1 MRSRWVKAFF
11 APFLGMVLPISAMSA
26 DMPQEKQQA
35 SLTIDCTDPQVLVSE
50 SSDVETGGIETEM
63 GSFKELVPAKTLP
76 RIGRQIQF
84 RVPVQDGTNGL
95 ILEIQEIHNR
105 RPDAFGYTVLVNGK
119 EVYFR
124 TYQELGAG
132 PNHYFVEVPKEFLK
146 GRCPL
151 KVTLRHD
158 GGGPFSI
165 GKIWVYEDFF
175 EKVAKP
181 EQVFR
186 PMATIFPTSSIRLE
200 GESETN
206 RRQGEGLELQRI
218 QKMQE
223 AYSGFQDYGPVGF
236 LNFAGGY
243 GHIDPAEGNRQLLEQ
258 IGYSS
263 TTGMPGLWIV
273 NGTGWGGKPTGADGL
288 GGYFSDIQYTHT
300 SYDPAICTYRASW
313 PNMWSNTPGAALR
326 NPVMNAFL
334 EKRFQQLMDGIQEQ
348 LAYLRLNGQPAQPMI
363 VREFAPAS
371 GEISQAVIEAAAK
384 DGVTLDPTDGMSFEE
399 RLWMHRDAV
408 RTWQEFADS
417 SQRNIG
423 RDIAIVDQGK
433 LQLPGEQFFHNLY
446 AHPDFLTDRPMNDP
460 RWGGGQ
466 HGMVDGLWSS
476 GEMGEGVNFRDIAM
490 YDYLRARGKLSMIN
504 MERTI
509 LKENFSVMKRHYERG
524 FQFLCFF
531 NADPGDEKFVREVDG
546 IANDAIDPPVH
557 RQPALLDV
565 IVQRDFHAGP
575 EDKLVSQKNMKVHS
589 KVRLAVEDV
598 SEPGELIYKL
608 TNSGDAFTAPLAL
621 DLDGRISPG
630 EGNNIEVF
638 VGPSLERLQKV
649 ATLTEKDLPD
659 PKHWTPWMTSR
670 KLIDLGPSTIGKKAV
685 YLKIV
690 FNATHAPDAAFLLS
704 LNVQSSWPRQSGYL
718 TNSSLTKRQ
727 LRTLQLWTQER
738 AIASSLLKKYVSV
751 GGEDEVYQRCKDF
764 FDRGWYG
771 SARRLLTSEISQVLP
786 ATYLVRGHGRLGRY
800 PIEVKLDRPEDW
812 GFFTLEKIGPEGCV
826 FSIKSGH
833 DGQRLS
839 IAMDNPGTSGEWA
852 LRPLGQ
858 GRYEIS
864 QVAAN
869 GRRAEDGRLSFDLEH
884 SNPPKLTPKLPSR
897 FVARFLSG
905 NKNRIHVDTQDLALM
920 DYASS
925 MSLPVAKDAV
935 FTRSASCMED
945 AEAAAKGEMPQR
957 HDEVIIDTNE
967 AGEVTAVEARYGYE
981 KGRVEKFEPPVI
993 VGEASNGIIE
1003 MESGNRYELMFD
1015 KAVTKFDTVA
1025 IQGTLTAYEIT
1036 ALKDAIKPGH
1046 EVELRFTPC
1055 KSEHSIPRL
1064 LEVRQAR
1071 DILLDVDYSKAIDSS
1086 WKAATVGIKDADVV
1100 IHKPE
1105 PNYLYRVEM
1114 PLLRPLKTFQS
1125 GSVTYLI
1132 QNDKP
1137 LGTTAVEIAARAFD
1151 DSSRVTVYT
1160 SPDGI
1165 EWRRCGQ
1172 FDNTWQNNI
1181 SQNLDDL
1188 PYQFIDISQSVQGL
1202 KNFYLKIEMAMNS
1215 ADHRFCVA
1223 KLRVAT
1229 EKTSDSLP

>member
-1 MRSRWVKAFF
+1 MRGKWAEFF
-11 APFLGMVLPISAMSA
+11 FGLALGFVSTGTTALAGDPR
-26 DMPQEKQQA
+26 DTGLA
-35 SLTIDCTDPQVLVSE
+35 SVSMESTDPEVLVSE
-50 SSDVETGGIETEM
+50 TPDVETGKIETEM
-63 GSFKELVPAKTLP
+63 GSFQEVFTAKILP
-76 RIGRQIQF
+76 CKGSQIQL
-84 RVPVQDGTNGL
+84 RVPVQDGTTGL

-105 RPDAFGYTVLVNGK
+105 RPEAFGYTVLVNGR

-132 PNHYFVEVPKEFLK
+132 PNHYFVEVPKELLK
-146 GRCPL
+146 GHGPL

-186 PMATIFPTSSIRLE
+186 PMGIIFPTSSIRLE

-206 RRQGEGLELQRI
+206 RRQGEGLELQRL

-243 GHIDPAEGNRQLLEQ
+243 GHIDPEEGRKGLLSE
-258 IGYSS
+258 IGLSS
-263 TTGMPGLWIV
+263 ETGMPGLWIV
-273 NGTGWGGKPTGADGL
+273 NGTGWGGKPTGADGR

-300 SYDPAICTYRASW
+300 TYDPALGTYRASW
-313 PNMWSNTPGAALR
+313 PNMWGNTPGAALR
-326 NPVMNAFL
+326 NPEMNAFL
-334 EKRFQQLMDGIQEQ
+334 EKRFQQLTEGIQEQ
-348 LAYLRLNGQPAQPMI
+348 LATLRLKGKPAQPMI

-371 GEISQAVIEAAAK
+371 GEISKAVIEAAAR
-384 DGVTLDPTDGMSFEE
+384 DGVNLDPTDGMSFEE

-423 RDIAIVDQGK
+423 RDIAIVHQGK
-433 LQLPGEQFFHNLY
+433 LQLPEEQFSQNLY
-446 AHPDFLTDRPMNDP
+446 AHPDFLTDKPMNDP

-531 NADPGDEKFVREVDG
+531 NADSGDEKFVREVDG
-546 IANDAIDPPVH
+546 IADEPIDPPVH

-565 IVQRDFHAGP
+565 IVQRDLQAGP

-589 KVRLAVEDV
+589 NVRLAVEDV
-598 SEPGELIYKL
+598 SEPGELLYKL
-608 TNSGDAFTAPLAL
+608 TNARDAFTAPLAL

-630 EGNNIEVF
+630 AGINIEVF
-638 VGPSLERLQKV
+638 VGPSLERLEKV

-659 PKHWTPWMTSR
+659 PNHWTPWMTSHR
-670 KLIDLGPSTIGKKAV
+670 LLNLGSSATGQKAV

-718 TNSSLTKRQ
+718 AQPSLTKGQ
-727 LRTLQLWTQER
+727 QRTLQLWMQER
-738 AIASSLLKKYVSV
+738 AIASSLLKKYVSA
-751 GGEDEVYQRCKDF
+751 GGEDDVYRRAKDF
-764 FDRGWYG
+764 FNRGWYG

-800 PIEVKLDRPEDW
+800 PIEIKLEQPDDSA
-812 GFFTLEKIGPEGCV
+812 FVTIEKIAPDSCV
-826 FSIKSGH
+826 IGIKSTREE
-833 DGQRLS
+833 QRLS
-839 IAMDNPGTSGEWA
+839 VSVDQPAASGTWA

-858 GRYEIS
+858 GRFELTENP
-864 QVAAN
+864 N
-869 GRRAEDGRLSFDLEH
+869 GRVSFDLTH
-884 SNPPKLTPKLPSR
+884 LNPSKPAPKLPSR

-905 NKNRIHVDTQDLALM
+905 DKHRIQMDTQDLALM
-920 DYASS
+920 DHASS
-925 MSLPVAKDAV
+925 MSLPLAKDAE
-935 FTRSASCMED
+935 FTRSAACMVD

-957 HDEVIIDTNE
+957 YDEVILDTNE
-967 AGEVTAVEARYGYE
+967 AGEVTAVGAKYGYE
-981 KGRVEKFEPPVI
+981 KGRVKKFEPPVI
-993 VGEASNGIIE
+993 VGEPSNGIIE

-1036 ALKDAIKPGH
+1036 ALKDAIKPGQ

-1055 KSEHSIPRL
+1055 KSEQSIPRL
-1064 LEVRQAR
+1064 LEVSQAR
-1071 DILLDVDYSKAIDSS
+1071 DILLDIDYTKATDSS
-1086 WKAATVGIKDADVV
+1086 WKAATVGIQDTDVV

-1114 PLLRPLKTFQS
+1114 PLLRPLKPFQP

-1132 QNDKP
+1132 QNEKP

-1151 DSSRVTVYT
+1151 DSSRVTIYT

-1165 EWRRCGQ
+1165 EWTRCGQ

-1188 PYQFIDISQSVQGL
+1188 PYQFIDISPSVQGL
-1202 KNFYLKIEMAMNS
+1202 KIFYLKLEMAMNS

-1229 EKTSDSLP
+1229 EKTSESLP

>member
-1 MRSRWVKAFF
+1 MHL
-11 APFLGMVLPISAMSA
+11 FLRLLVAVAVLQSCLAEGVA
-26 DMPQEKQQA
+26 HNAGRATEV
-35 SLTIDCTDPQVLVSE
+35 IDCGDPQAPVMA
-50 SSDVETGGIETEM
+50 SDGVKIDRIETEM
-63 GSFKELVPAKTLP
+63 GSFREAFAVRTVSRKGSTM
-76 RIGRQIQF
+76 QCQ
-84 RVPVQDGTNGL
+84 VPVKEGTKSL

-105 RPDAFGYTVLVNGK
+105 RPDAFGYTVLVNGE

-132 PNHYFVEVPKEFLK
+132 PNHYFVEVPAESLK
-146 GRCPL
+146 HGGPL
-151 KVTLRHD
+151 DITLRHD
-158 GGGPFSI
+158 GGGAFSI
-165 GKIWVYEDFF
+165 GKIRAHADFF
-175 EKVAKP
+175 EKVAGP
-181 EQVFR
+181 EGVFR
-186 PMATIFPTSSIRLE
+186 PMALIFPTSSIRLD
-200 GESETN
+200 GESETS
-206 RRQGEGLELQRI
+206 RHQGVEAELQRVK
-218 QKMQE
+218 KMKE
-223 AYSGFQDYGPVGF
+223 LYSGFQDYGPVGF

-243 GHIDPAEGNRQLLEQ
+243 GHIDPAEGNNQLLEQ

-263 TTGMPGLWIV
+263 ATGMPGLWIV

-300 SYDPAICTYRASW
+300 SYDPATGTYRASW

-334 EKRFQQLMDGIQEQ
+334 EKRFQQLMGGIQEQ
-348 LAYLRLNGQPAQPMI
+348 LARLRLEGRAAQPMI

-371 GEISQAVIEAAAK
+371 GEISQAVIESAAK
-384 DGVTLDPTDGMSFEE
+384 DGVTLDPSDGMSFDE

-417 SQRNIG
+417 SQRNVG

-433 LQLPGEQFFHNLY
+433 LVLPEEQFFHNLY

-524 FQFLCFF
+524 FRFLCFF

-546 IANDAIDPPVH
+546 IADESIDPPVH

-565 IVQRDFHAGP
+565 IVQRDFQAGP

-589 KVRLAVEDV
+589 NVRLAVEDV
-598 SEPGELIYKL
+598 SKPGELLYRL

-621 DLDGRISPG
+621 ELDGRISLG

-638 VGPSLERLQKV
+638 VGPAPESLEKI
-649 ATLTEKDLPD
+649 ATLTEKDLAD
-659 PKHWTPWMTSR
+659 PTHWTPWMTSH
-670 KLIDLGPSTIGKKAV
+670 KLVDLGSSAIGKSAV
-685 YLKIV
+685 YLKLV
-690 FNATHAPDAAFLLS
+690 FNAEHAPDAAFLLS
-704 LNVQSSWPRQSGYL
+704 LNMQTSWPKQSGYL
-718 TNSSLTKRQ
+718 VPTTLTKRQ
-727 LRTLQLWTQER
+727 QRSLQLWMQER
-738 AIASSLLKKYVSV
+738 AIAADLLKKYAAA
-751 GGEDEVYQRCKDF
+751 GGEDAIHRQAKDLF
-764 FDRGWYG
+764 ERGWYG
-771 SARRLLTSEISQVLP
+771 SARRLLAGEISQALP

-800 PIEVKLDRPEDW
+800 PIEVKLEQSDDSA
-812 GFFTLEKIGPEGCV
+812 FVTIEKIAPDGCV
-826 FSIKSGH
+826 IDIKSTRNE
-833 DGQRLS
+833 QPLS
-839 IAMDNPGTSGEWA
+839 ISIDHLAASGNWA

-858 GRYEIS
+858 GRYEFTET
-864 QVAAN
+864 AN
-869 GRRAEDGRLSFDLEH
+869 GRRPENGRASFDLTH
-884 SNPPKLTPKLPSR
+884 RNPSDPSPTLPSQ
-897 FVARFLSG
+897 FVARFLSRD
-905 NKNRIHVDTQDLALM
+905 KNRLQVDTQDLVLM

-925 MSLPVAKDAV
+925 MSLPLAKDAV
-935 FTRSASCMED
+935 FTRSAACMVDAASNED
-945 AEAAAKGEMPQR
+945 MPQI
-957 HDEVIIDTNE
+957 HDEVALETNPK
-967 AGEVTAVEARYGYE
+967 GEVTAVRARYGYE
-981 KGRVEKFEPPVI
+981 KGRVKRFEPPVI
-993 VGEASNGIIE
+993 VGQPSNGIIE
-1003 MESGNRYELMFD
+1003 LESGNRYALMFD

-1025 IQGTLTAYEIT
+1025 IQGTLTAYEIG

-1046 EVELRFTPC
+1046 DVELRFTP
-1055 KSEHSIPRL
+1055 SSSAGSLPRL
-1064 LEVRQAR
+1064 LKVSQAR
-1071 DILLDVDYSKAIDSS
+1071 DILLDIDFTKATDSS
-1086 WKAATVGIKDADVV
+1086 WKAATASVKDADVV

-1114 PLLRPLKTFQS
+1114 PLLRPHKPFLP
-1125 GSVTYLI
+1125 GSVTYVI
-1132 QNDKP
+1132 NHESP
-1137 LGTTAVEIAARAFD
+1137 LGTTALELAARAFD
-1151 DSSRVTVYT
+1151 DSSRVTIYT

-1165 EWRRCGQ
+1165 KWTRCGQ

-1181 SQNLDDL
+1181 SQNLDNL
-1188 PYQFIDISQSVQGL
+1188 PYQFIDLSPAVRGL
-1202 KNFYLKIEMAMNS
+1202 KKFHLKIEMAANS

-1229 EKTSDSLP
+1229 EKSPTSNP

>member
-1 MRSRWVKAFF
+1 MRNPWGVTFF
-11 APFLGMVLPISAMSA
+11 PFMGVALLTCFALAVV
-26 DMPQEKQQA
+26 PQEKERA
-35 SLTIDCTDPQVLVSE
+35 SLVIDCTAPQAVVSE
-50 SSDVETGGIETEM
+50 SVDVENGRIETEM
-63 GSFKELVPAKTLP
+63 GAFQEGFPVKTLP
-76 RIGRQIQF
+76 RKGSRIQL
-84 RVPVQDGTNGL
+84 RVPFQAGTNCL

-105 RPDAFGYTVLVNGK
+105 RPEAFGYTVLVNGK

-132 PNHYFVEVPKEFLK
+132 PNHYFVEVPKEFLR
-146 GRCPL
+146 GRSPL
-151 KVTLRHD
+151 EITLRHD

-165 GKIWVYEDFF
+165 SKIWVYEDFF

-181 EQVFR
+181 EKVFR
-186 PMATIFPTSSIRLE
+186 PMAIIFPTSSIRLE
-200 GESETN
+200 GESDAN
-206 RRQGEGLELQRI
+206 RLQGEGVELQRI
-218 QKMQE
+218 QKMRA

-243 GHIDPAEGNRQLLEQ
+243 GHIDPEEGREELLSQ
-258 IGYSS
+258 IDLSS
-263 TTGMPGLWIV
+263 ETGMPGLWIV
-273 NGTGWGGKPTGADGL
+273 NGTGWGGKPTGTDGR

-300 SYDPAICTYRASW
+300 IYDPALGTYRASW

-334 EKRFQQLMDGIQEQ
+334 EKRFQQLMHGIQEQ
-348 LAYLRLNGQPAQPMI
+348 LAWLRLKGQPAQPMI

-371 GEISQAVIEAAAK
+371 GEISQAVIEAAAR

-399 RLWMHRDAV
+399 SLWMHRDAV

-433 LQLPGEQFFHNLY
+433 LLLPEEQFFDNLY
-446 AHPDFLTDRPMNDP
+446 AHPDFLTDKPMNDP

-509 LKENFSVMKRHYERG
+509 LKKNFSVMKRHYERG

-546 IANDAIDPPVH
+546 IANDPIDPPVH

-575 EDKLVSQKNMKVHS
+575 KDKLVAQKNMKVHS
-589 KVRLAVEDV
+589 KLRLAVEDV
-598 SEPGELIYKL
+598 SAPGELIYKL
-608 TNSGDAFTAPLAL
+608 TNSGNAFTAPLAL

-630 EGNNIEVF
+630 EANNIEVF
-638 VGPSLERLQKV
+638 VGPSLERLEKV
-649 ATLTEKDLPD
+649 ATLTEKNLPD
-659 PKHWTPWMTSR
+659 PNHWTPWMTSH
-670 KLIDLGPSTIGKKAV
+670 KLLDLGPSTIGQKTV

-704 LNVQSSWPRQSGYL
+704 LNVQSSWPRQSGYFAQP
-718 TNSSLTKRQ
+718 SLSKSEQ
-727 LRTLQLWTQER
+727 RTLQLWTQER
-738 AIASSLLKKYVSV
+738 AIASSLLKKYFAT
-751 GGEDEVYQRCKDF
+751 GGEDEAYRQAKDF
-764 FDRGWYG
+764 FERGWYG
-771 SARRLLTSEISQVLP
+771 SARRLLASEISQLLP

-800 PIEVKLDRPEDW
+800 PIEVKLERPEDW
-812 GFFTLEKIGPEGCV
+812 GFFTIEKIGSEGCV
-826 FSIKSGH
+826 FSIKSGR
-833 DGQRLS
+833 DSQPLS
-839 IAMDNPGTSGEWA
+839 IAMENLGASGEWK

-858 GRYEIS
+858 GRYELTET
-864 QVAAN
+864 AN
-869 GRRAEDGRLSFDLEH
+869 GRRPQNGRVSFDLTHRNPSDH
-884 SNPPKLTPKLPSR
+884 SPKLRSR

-905 NKNRIHVDTQDLALM
+905 DKHRIKVDTQDLEIM

-935 FTRSASCMED
+935 FTRSAACMEGT
-945 AEAAAKGEMPQR
+945 EAAAKGEMPQR
-957 HDEVIIDTNE
+957 HDEVIVNTNE
-967 AGEVTAVEARYGYE
+967 AGEVTAVKARYGYE
-981 KGRVEKFEPPVI
+981 KGRIKKFESPEI
-993 VGEASNGIIE
+993 VGEPSNGIIE
-1003 MESGNRYELMFD
+1003 MESGNRYELLFD

-1025 IQGTLTAYEIT
+1025 IQGTLTAYEIS

-1055 KSEHSIPRL
+1055 QSEHSIPRL

-1071 DILLDVDYSKAIDSS
+1071 EILLDVDYTKATDSS
-1086 WKAATVGIKDADVV
+1086 WKNATVGIRDADVV
-1100 IHKPE
+1100 VHKPE

-1114 PLLRPLKTFQS
+1114 PLLRPLKPFLP

-1132 QNDKP
+1132 QNEKP
-1137 LGTTAVEIAARAFD
+1137 LGTTVVEIAARAFE

-1160 SPDGI
+1160 SPDGV
-1165 EWRRCGQ
+1165 EWMRCGQ

-1181 SQNLDDL
+1181 SQNLDEL
-1188 PYQFIDISQSVQGL
+1188 PYQFIDMTPSVQGL
-1202 KNFYLKIEMAMNS
+1202 KKFYLKIEMTMNS

-1229 EKTSDSLP
+1229 EKSSKSLP

>member
-1 MRSRWVKAFF
+1 MRGKF
-11 APFLGMVLPISAMSA
+11 AEFFLGLALGFLGVGTTALAGDPRETGLASVLMES
-26 DMPQEKQQA
+26 
-35 SLTIDCTDPQVLVSE
+35 TDPEVLISE
-50 SSDVETGGIETEM
+50 TPDVETGKIETEM
-63 GSFKELVPAKTLP
+63 GSFQEVFSTKTLP
-76 RIGRQIQF
+76 RKGSQIQLQ
-84 RVPVQDGTNGL
+84 VPVQDGTNGL

-105 RPDAFGYTVLVNGK
+105 RPEAFGYTVLVNGK

-132 PNHYFVEVPKEFLK
+132 PNHYFVEVPKELLK
-146 GRCPL
+146 GHSPL
-151 KVTLRHD
+151 EITLRHD

-186 PMATIFPTSSIRLE
+186 PMGIIFPTSSIRLE
-200 GESETN
+200 GESESN
-206 RRQGEGLELQRI
+206 RRQGEGVELQRI
-218 QKMQE
+218 QKMQD
-223 AYSGFQDYGPVGF
+223 AYSGFQDYGPCGF

-243 GHIDPAEGNRQLLEQ
+243 GHIDPEEGRKGLLSE
-258 IGYSS
+258 IGLSS
-263 TTGMPGLWIV
+263 ETGMPGLWIV
-273 NGTGWGGKPTGADGL
+273 NGTGWGGKPTGADGR
-288 GGYFSDIQYTHT
+288 GGYFSDIQYTHST
-300 SYDPAICTYRASW
+300 YDPALGTYRASW
-313 PNMWSNTPGAALR
+313 PNMWGNTPGAALR

-334 EKRFQQLMDGIQEQ
+334 EKRFQQLTEGIQEQ
-348 LAYLRLNGQPAQPMI
+348 LATLRLKGKTAQPMI

-371 GEISQAVIEAAAK
+371 GEISQAVIEAAAR

-433 LQLPGEQFFHNLY
+433 LLLPEEQFSQNLY
-446 AHPDFLTDRPMNDP
+446 AHPDFLTDKPMNDP

-509 LKENFSVMKRHYERG
+509 LKENFRVMKRHYERG

-546 IANDAIDPPVH
+546 IANDPIDPPVH

-565 IVQRDFHAGP
+565 IAQRDSHAGP
-575 EDKLVSQKNMKVHS
+575 KDKLVSQKNMKVHS
-589 KVRLAVEDV
+589 QVRLAVEDV
-598 SEPGELIYKL
+598 SQPGELIYKL
-608 TNSGDAFTAPLAL
+608 TNSGEAFTAPLAL

-630 EGNNIEVF
+630 EANNIEAF
-638 VGPSLERLQKV
+638 VGPSPEQLEKV

-659 PKHWTPWMTSR
+659 PNHWTPWMTSH
-670 KLIDLGPSTIGKKAV
+670 KLLDLGPSTIGQKAI

-718 TNSSLTKRQ
+718 SQPSLTKSQ
-727 LRTLQLWTQER
+727 QRTLQLWTQER
-738 AIASSLLKKYVSV
+738 AIASSLLKKYAAA
-751 GGEDEVYQRCKDF
+751 GGEDEVFRQAKDF

-771 SARRLLTSEISQVLP
+771 RARRLLNSEISQLLP
-786 ATYLVRGHGRLGRY
+786 TTYLVRGHGRLGRY
-800 PIEVKLDRPEDW
+800 PIEVKLEHPEDS
-812 GFFTLEKIGPEGCV
+812 GFFTIEKIGSEGCV
-826 FSIKSGH
+826 FSLNSGR

-839 IAMDNPGTSGEWA
+839 IAMEPSEASGEWS

-864 QVAAN
+864 PAAN
-869 GRRAEDGRLSFDLEH
+869 NGRLTFDLEH
-884 SNPPKLTPKLPSR
+884 SNPPKPAPKLPSR

-905 NKNRIHVDTQDLALM
+905 NKSRIQVDTQDLDLM

-925 MSLPVAKDAV
+925 MSLPLAKDVV
-935 FTRSASCMED
+935 FSRSAARMQD
-945 AEAAAKGEMPQR
+945 TAAKGEMPQR
-957 HDEVIIDTNE
+957 HDEVILDTNE

-981 KGRVEKFEPPVI
+981 KGRIKNFEPPVI
-993 VGEASNGIIE
+993 IGEPSNGIIE

-1046 EVELRFTPC
+1046 EVELRFTPSH
-1055 KSEHSIPRL
+1055 SEQFIPRL
-1064 LEVRQAR
+1064 LEVWQAR
-1071 DILLDVDYSKAIDSS
+1071 HILLDVDFTKTTDSS
-1086 WKAATVGIKDADVV
+1086 WKNATVGVKEADVV
-1100 IHKPE
+1100 LHKPE

-1114 PLLRPLKTFQS
+1114 PLLRPLKPFLP

-1132 QNDKP
+1132 QNEKP
-1137 LGTTAVEIAARAFD
+1137 LGTTAVEMAARAFD

-1165 EWRRCGQ
+1165 EWTRCGQ

-1188 PYQFIDISQSVQGL
+1188 PYQFIDITPSVQGL
-1202 KNFYLKIEMAMNS
+1202 KKFYLKVEMAMNS

-1229 EKTSDSLP
+1229 EKSSAFLP

>member
-1 MRSRWVKAFF
+1 M
-11 APFLGMVLPISAMSA
+11 LPISSVSA
-26 DMPQEKQQA
+26 DMPQEKGRA
-35 SLTIDCTDPQVLVSE
+35 SLSIDCTDPQVLVSE

-63 GSFKELVPAKTLP
+63 GSFKEDFPAKTLP
-76 RIGRQIQF
+76 RKGSQIQF
-84 RVPVQDGTNGL
+84 RVPVQDGTKGL

-146 GRCPL
+146 GRIPL

-158 GGGPFSI
+158 GGGPLSI

-186 PMATIFPTSSIRLE
+186 PMAIIFPTSSIRLE
-200 GESETN
+200 GESETS
-206 RRQGEGLELQRI
+206 RRQGEGVELQRI

-243 GHIDPAEGNRQLLEQ
+243 GHIDPAEGNNQLLEQ

-263 TTGMPGLWIV
+263 ATGMPGLWIV

-300 SYDPAICTYRASW
+300 SYDPALGTYRASW

-334 EKRFQQLMDGIQEQ
+334 EKRFQQLIDGIQEQ
-348 LAYLRLNGQPAQPMI
+348 FAYLRLKGQPAQPMI

-384 DGVTLDPTDGMSFEE
+384 DGVTLDPADGMSFEE
-399 RLWMHRDAV
+399 RLWMHGDAV

-433 LQLPGEQFFHNLY
+433 LLLPEEQFFQNLY

-546 IANDAIDPPVH
+546 VSNDPIDPPVH

-565 IVQRDFHAGP
+565 IVQRDSHAGP
-575 EDKLVSQKNMKVHS
+575 KDKLVSQKNMKVHS
-589 KVRLAVEDV
+589 NVRLAVEDV
-598 SEPGELIYKL
+598 SGSGELIYKL

-638 VGPSLERLQKV
+638 VGSSLEQLEKV

-659 PKHWTPWMTSR
+659 PNHWTPWMTSH

-718 TNSSLTKRQ
+718 AKPSLTKGQ
-727 LRTLQLWTQER
+727 QRTLQLWTQER
-738 AIASSLLKKYVSV
+738 AIASSLLKKYFAA
-751 GGEDEVYQRCKDF
+751 GGEDEVYRQAKDF
-764 FDRGWYG
+764 FHRGWYG

-800 PIEVKLDRPEDW
+800 PIEVKLEHPDDSA
-812 GFFTLEKIGPEGCV
+812 FVTIEKIAPDSCV
-826 FSIKSGH
+826 IGIKSTREE
-833 DGQRLS
+833 QRLS
-839 IAMDNPGTSGEWA
+839 ITMDDLAASGAWA
-852 LRPLGQ
+852 FRPLGQ
-858 GRYEIS
+858 GRYELTET
-864 QVAAN
+864 AN
-869 GRRAEDGRLSFDLEH
+869 GRRTQNGRVSFDLTHRNPSDH
-884 SNPPKLTPKLPSR
+884 SPKLRSR
-897 FVARFLSG
+897 FVGRFLSG
-905 NKNRIHVDTQDLALM
+905 DKHRIKVDTQDLALM
-920 DYASS
+920 DHASS
-925 MSLPVAKDAV
+925 MSLPLPKDAV
-935 FTRSASCMED
+935 FTRSAACMVD
-945 AEAAAKGEMPQR
+945 AASNGDMPQI

-967 AGEVTAVEARYGYE
+967 AGEVMAVGARYGYE
-981 KGRVEKFEPPVI
+981 KGRVKKFEPPVI
-993 VGEASNGIIE
+993 VGEPSNGIIE

-1064 LEVRQAR
+1064 LEVKQAR
-1071 DILLDVDYSKAIDSS
+1071 DILLNVDYSKATGRS
-1086 WKAATVGIKDADVV
+1086 WKAATVGIQDADVV

-1114 PLLRPLKTFQS
+1114 PLLRPLKPFQP

-1132 QNDKP
+1132 QNNKP

-1165 EWRRCGQ
+1165 EWTRCGQ

-1188 PYQFIDISQSVQGL
+1188 PYQFIDISPSVQGL

-1229 EKTSDSLP
+1229 EKTSESLP